1 MATILYTSTWGSDD
15 STRATMPF
23 LSARGAIEAGHKAE
37 FVLLGEAT
45 YLLKDYIVDQI
56 DGVGWPPLRELLPQ
70 IIEHGVPIHV

>member
-1 MATILYTSTWGSDD
+1 MATILYTSSWGSDD

-23 LSARGAIEAGHKAE
+23 LAALGAVEAGHQAE
-37 FVLLGEAT
+37 IILLGEAT

-70 IIEHGVPIHV
+70 VIEHGVPIHV